1 MVMNLTV
8 DYPELT
14 GSAIAEARKLI
25 GVPLRRYP
33 GFTEATRGSIM
44 NWARSI
50 GDRNPWMTITD
61 V

>member
-33 GFTEATRGSIM
+33 GFTDHELGAQYRRPESFIHG
-44 NWARSI
+44 
-50 GDRNPWMTITD
+50 
-61 V
+61 